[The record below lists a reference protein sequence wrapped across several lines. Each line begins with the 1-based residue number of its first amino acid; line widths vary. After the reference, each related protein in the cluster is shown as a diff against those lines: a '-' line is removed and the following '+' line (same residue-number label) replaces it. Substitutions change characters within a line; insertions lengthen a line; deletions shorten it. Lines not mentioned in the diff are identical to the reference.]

1 MRALLMILMTLAVDM
16 VLVRM
21 VRGMILLALLLLVLV
36 LADRRLKHAQHQ
48 VLVRRHDPRELPAL
62 PE

>member
-21 VRGMILLALLLLVLV
+21 VRGMILLALLLLVL
-36 LADRRLKHAQHQ
+36 ADRRLKHAQHQ